1 MAWPNNQTAPAH
13 GFKDLSEYM
22 TYPSRMTESCVG
34 KWLGKDI
41 NELNLRHA
49 W

>member
-1 MAWPNNQTAPAH
+1 MAWPNNGSAPDH
-13 GFKDLSEYM
+13 GFKNLSTYM
-22 TYPSRMTESCVG
+22 TYPSKMKETCVG